1 MREFWKSFI
10 HRGLLAAGGG
20 PVVLAILYGIFGGND
35 LSGSQVCLGILT
47 LTLLAFVV
55 AGMGAIYQIEQLP
68 LSFAILIHGA
78 VLYISYILI
87 YLVNG
92 WLKKQWT
99 PILIFTGVFLISYT
113 LIWCLIY
120 LTTRSKT
127 KKINDNLQN

>member
-20 PVVLAILYGIFGGND
+20 PVVLAIIYGICGGNE

-113 LIWCLIY
+113 LIWW
-120 LTTRSKT
+120 
-127 KKINDNLQN
+127 